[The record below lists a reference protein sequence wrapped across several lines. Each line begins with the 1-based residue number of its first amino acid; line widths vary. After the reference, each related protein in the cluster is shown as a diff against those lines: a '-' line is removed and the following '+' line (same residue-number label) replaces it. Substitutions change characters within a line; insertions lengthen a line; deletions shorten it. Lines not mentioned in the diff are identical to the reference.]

1 MPTILVIEDEE
12 SIADPLIENLEF
24 EGYSVLAARD
34 GLKGMELAQSGQADV
49 ILLDIMLPGMNG
61 YDICRQLR
69 AKEIDTPVIMLT
81 AKGQEADKV
90 RGLEIG
96 ADDYVTKPVGLLEL
110 LARIKALLRRAT
122 RLPSHAP
129 VRSEL
134 AFGKVVVDFARFE
147 ATSNGEPIHLSPKE
161 FDILKLLWEQDGKAV
176 SRGDI
181 LQRVW
186 GYDVYPTTRTVDTH
200 IATLRAKLEED
211 ASNPQYLLTV
221 HGTGYRLVV

>member
-12 SIADPLIENLEF
+12 SIADPLIENLEY
-24 EGYSVLAARD
+24 EGYSVLSAVD
-34 GLKGMELAQSGQADV
+34 GLKGLELAQSGQADV

-69 AKEIDTPVIMLT
+69 AQKIDTPVIMLT

-90 RGLEIG
+90 RGLDIG

-110 LARIKALLRRAT
+110 LARIKALLRRASP
-122 RLPSHAP
+122 RSNAP
-129 VRSEL
+129 VGSEL

-147 ATSNGEPIHLSPKE
+147 ATVNGEPVHLSPKE
-161 FDILKLLWEQDGKAV
+161 FDILKFLWEQEGKAV

-211 ASNPQYLLTV
+211 ASNPQHLLTV

>member
-1 MPTILVIEDEE
+1 
-12 SIADPLIENLEF
+12 
-24 EGYSVLAARD
+24 
-34 GLKGMELAQSGQADV
+34 
-49 ILLDIMLPGMNG
+49 MLPGLNG

-69 AKEIDTPVIMLT
+69 AQRIDTPIIMLT

-110 LARIKALLRRAT
+110 LARIKALLRRASP
-122 RLPSHAP
+122 RSDAP
-129 VRSEL
+129 IAAEL
-134 AFGKVVVDFARFE
+134 AFGDVVVDFARFE
-147 ATSNGEPIHLSPKE
+147 VTSAGEPIHLSPKE
-161 FDILKLLWEQDGKAV
+161 FDILKLLWEEDGKAV

-211 ASNPQYLLTV
+211 ASNPQHLLTV
-221 HGTGYRLVV
+221 HGTGYRLVI